1 MATDYI
7 LGIDGGGSK
16 TLARL
21 QHLPSGQCWEA
32 RGEASSLSLGVPQSV
47 ARILSLA
54 EQLAEQAGCRTQ
66 DIRAL
71 AGLAG
76 AGNPRFCT
84 DAMAGFSGHFQQ
96 MTLCSD
102 ARTSAYGA
110 NLGEPV
116 VVVALGTG
124 SVAMVLDSRG
134 GERQI
139 GGWGLL
145 VGDQG
150 SGARL
155 GVNAVSGL
163 LWELDLHQ
171 GQAHS
176 QLGKILKPQLGQD
189 KAAILQWLAS
199 ATPTHYAAL
208 VPTVLS
214 LKDECPVAAQL
225 FAAHLQEVQRLIAA
239 SRQHDQDLPLV
250 LTGGLA
256 EPTMAA
262 LTADTNLN
270 LIRARGTALDGAC
283 LLARISDDV
292 TLNKEE
298 AK

>member
-1 MATDYI
+1 MQTQYI

-21 QHLPSGQCWEA
+21 EHLASGKRWEA

-54 EQLAEQAGCRTQ
+54 EELAEQAGCRTQ
-66 DIRAL
+66 DIVAL

-76 AGNPRFCT
+76 AGNPRFCA
-84 DAMAGFSGHFQQ
+84 DAMAGFCGHFKHI
-96 MTLCSD
+96 TLCSD

-124 SVAMVLDSRG
+124 SVAMVLDNHG

-155 GVNAVSGL
+155 GVNAVTTL
-163 LWELDLHQ
+163 LWELDLH
-171 GQAHS
+171 GGHAES
-176 QLGKILKPQLGQD
+176 KLGKMLKSQLGQD
-189 KAAILQWLAS
+189 KPTILQWLAA

-208 VPTVLS
+208 VPMVLS
-214 LKDECPVAAQL
+214 LKDQCAVAGQL

-256 EPTMAA
+256 EPTITALAA
-262 LTADTNLN
+262 DKNMN

-283 LLARISDDV
+283 LLARKSEDV
-292 TLNKEE
+292 TLNNEE